1 MWEKLGQLPLV
12 SDLMMGLLSDHL
24 SFAGGLEQTLCC
36 WDEFIQCLDEEAVAA
51 IDDGSIEFWA
61 GNANNGFSGTFH
73 PLDHRFASV
82 SEAREQR
89 EQAEMALPHHAS
101 VLVVIQQGQL
111 DELVLIHNCSQLVG
125 KAWIADHDELDVGIG
140 LDPLDERLLEVAMFQ
155 VPVLIPEQHPKR
167 SRGLMAFSIEGW
179 NPRNSVIEG
188 EGDWIEG
195 PECSAKGWRGTV
207 QGMAQR

>member
-1 MWEKLGQLPLV
+1 
-12 SDLMMGLLSDHL
+12 MMGLLSDHL

-36 WDEFIQCLDEEAVAA
+36 GDEFIQCLDEQAVPA

-61 GNANNGFSGTFH
+61 SNANNGFSGTFH

-82 SEAREQR
+82 PEAREQR

-125 KAWIADHDELDVGIG
+125 EVWIADHDELDVGIG
-140 LDPLDERLLEVAMFQ
+140 LDPVDERLLEVAMF
-155 VPVLIPEQHPKR
+155 
-167 SRGLMAFSIEGW
+167 
-179 NPRNSVIEG
+179 
-188 EGDWIEG
+188 
-195 PECSAKGWRGTV
+195 
-207 QGMAQR
+207 

>member
-1 MWEKLGQLPLV
+1 
-12 SDLMMGLLSDHL
+12 
-24 SFAGGLEQTLCC
+24 
-36 WDEFIQCLDEEAVAA
+36 
-51 IDDGSIEFWA
+51 
-61 GNANNGFSGTFH
+61 
-73 PLDHRFASV
+73 
-82 SEAREQR
+82 
-89 EQAEMALPHHAS
+89 MALPHHAS
-101 VLVVIQQGQL
+101 VLVVIEQGQL
-111 DELVLIHNCSQLVG
+111 DELVLIHNFSQLVG
-125 KAWIADHDELDVGIG
+125 KDWIADHDEFDVGIG
-140 LDPLDERLLEVAMFQ
+140 LNPVDERLLEVAMFQ